1 MPACVDFMLVSA
13 PGQLRP
19 GEDRPEHAAVR
30 AGAPA
35 GRKPRNTSHSEAV
48 RRTSSRALKGFAC
61 LGMRSSVSPGTH
73 LAHVGGHLQS
83 LVPAHAQGRHFCTA
97 HSVHAPC
104 RAPPRACAC
113 FLRSVSTP
121 CVARA
126 FRSCA
131 NFSWRAA
138 DSSGRELHQPLAVHS
153 PSLFSPVSFY
163 FCGPPP

>member
-1 MPACVDFMLVSA
+1 MPACADFVLVSA
-13 PGQLRP
+13 PGKLRP
-19 GEDRPEHAAVR
+19 GDDRPEHAAVR

-138 DSSGRELHQPLAVHS
+138 DSSGREHRQ
-153 PSLFSPVSFY
+153 
-163 FCGPPP
+163 FCLGQEPTHTPALLQAGSAD